1 MAGASSKWL
10 CAALF
15 ASTALTCALT
25 RPFLAFRVGSFI
37 SHALLRRRG
46 TAKTF
51 RTSTPP
57 YRSENKEPE
66 LVGVFARLPKHGAWS
81 DTYPGPDHV
90 LKPHQR
96 CATGRGH
103 VPKPVHPFVPF

>member
-1 MAGASSKWL
+1 MTRVAIIPALPPIGVKIRLFGTVGL
-10 CAALF
+10 CNKLQ
-15 ASTALTCALT
+15 TQ
-25 RPFLAFRVGSFI
+25 
-37 SHALLRRRG
+37 
-46 TAKTF
+46 K
-51 RTSTPP
+51 
-57 YRSENKEPE
+57 NKEPE
-66 LVGVFARLPKHGAWS
+66 RLGVFSRLPKHGAWS